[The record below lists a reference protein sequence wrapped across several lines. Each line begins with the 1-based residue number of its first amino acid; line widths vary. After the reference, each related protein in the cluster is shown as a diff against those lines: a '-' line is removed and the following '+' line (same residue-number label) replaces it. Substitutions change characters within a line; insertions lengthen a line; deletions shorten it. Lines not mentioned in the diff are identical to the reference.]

1 MNRQPRNLT
10 LYYLTFAM
18 VLVALLFAANHYVFK
33 KSTENQEKAPTK
45 QLPLKSSPSKN
56 IK

>member
-33 KSTENQEKAPTK
+33 KRAENQEKAPTK
-45 QLPLKSSPSKN
+45 QLPPKPAASKTIN
-56 IK
+56 